1 MSLRQPGLVVVIVTL
16 VVAAG
21 VGGSAVAAV
30 PSQSAATP
38 QVDDHTSHDA
48 SGSGSGTGVGAAGPV
63 TSDNQTARSASDRA
77 PQTVTPAFT
86 RTYGEPDQAEQ
97 FFNVITLADGSLL
110 AVGESRVDDPDSD
123 GFAVKVSSDGTTQW
137 QQDYGGAG
145 HDVFYDA
152 VPTSDGG
159 ALLIGDT
166 NSTTYTGG
174 GQSFDGWVVKIASDG
189 TTEWS
194 RAYGT
199 AEDDYLG
206 SGAATGDG
214 TYHLVGERNYLDGT
228 PDDAWML
235 TIDASGDVRSQTVYE
250 QSGIATFDEIV
261 AVDSDTYIVL
271 GHETADQ
278 SAGDGLIVNLRADHS
293 LRWTQTIGNSGIEQ
307 SLDAAVVATEKLI
320 INGYADES
328 DRGYAY
334 DPGAAALSLSSGEI
348 DWRVVDNTTANDASG
363 ELVDLDGTLVTTR
376 VTDQATSLEV
386 LNASDGS
393 RRALGTLSAD
403 VSGYHLTKHGTNEVA
418 VVGSAAGDGGQA
430 WLGSYTVD
438 STQGLSISGPAEPVS
453 TEANSSVSITYE
465 VTNHDANTSDAIVDV
480 NQSSLPTGWTLSEL
494 SGTDPNPQD
503 QFAVVESE
511 SQVAFSD
518 VDPDETVTATATVA
532 VPANASDGNYSLT
545 ATLSNDSGAVRTV
558 TTTVSVG
565 PQSIT
570 DRYDQDGDGIEIT
583 ELLTGI
589 EDFRND
595 EISVQELLEL
605 IEAWRSN

>member
-1 MSLRQPGLVVVIVTL
+1 MSLRQPGLVVIIITL
-16 VVAAG
+16 VVVAG
-21 VGGSAVAAV
+21 VGGSVAATV

-38 QVDDHTSHDA
+38 QVGDHTPHDA
-48 SGSGSGTGVGAAGPV
+48 SGGGGGPAGPV
-63 TSDNQTARSASDRA
+63 TSDNQTAHPAPDRA

-86 RTYGEPDQAEQ
+86 RTYGQPDQAEE
-97 FFNVITLADGSLL
+97 FFNVITLTDGSLL
-110 AVGESRVDDPDSD
+110 AVGRAQINGPNPD
-123 GFAVKVSSDGTTQW
+123 GFAVKVSSNGTTQW
-137 QQDYGGAG
+137 QQKYGGAG
-145 HDVFYDA
+145 VDAFYDA

-166 NSTTYTGG
+166 NSATYTGG
-174 GQSFDGWVVKIASDG
+174 DQSFDGWAVKIAPDG
-189 TTEWS
+189 TTEWT

-199 AEDDYLG
+199 ADDDYLG
-206 SGAATGDG
+206 SGVAAADG
-214 TYHLVGERNYLDGT
+214 TYLLVGERNYLDGA
-228 PDDAWML
+228 PDDAWAL
-235 TIDASGDVRSQTVYE
+235 TIGPSGAVRSQTVYG

-261 AVDSDTYIVL
+261 AVDSDSYIAL

-278 SAGDGLIVNLRADHS
+278 AAGDGLTVNLRADHS
-293 LRWTQTIGNSGIEQ
+293 IRWTQTIGNAGLEQ
-307 SLDAAVVATEKLI
+307 SLDAAVVSNTTLV

-334 DPGAAALSLSSGEI
+334 DPGAAALSLSSGDV
-348 DWRVVDNTTANDASG
+348 DWRVVDNTTASDASG

-376 VTDQATSLEV
+376 VTDQATSLEA

-393 RRALGTLSAD
+393 RRALKTLSAD
-403 VSGYHLTKHGTNEVA
+403 TSGYYLTKHGTNEVA
-418 VVGSAAGDGGQA
+418 VAGLVPSGNGDA
-430 WLGSYTVD
+430 WLGSYTLD
-438 STQGLSISGPAEPVS
+438 STETLTITEPAEPVS
-453 TEANSSVSITYE
+453 TEANSSVAVTYE
-465 VTNHDANTSDAIVDV
+465 VTNHDANTSDAIVEV
-480 NQSSLPTGWTLSEL
+480 NRSSLPTGWTLSDL

-518 VDPDETVTATATVA
+518 VDPDETVTVTATVA
-532 VPANASDGNYSLT
+532 VPANASEGNYTLT
-545 ATLSNDSGAVRTV
+545 TTLSNDSSTVRTV

-570 DRYDQDGDGIEIT
+570 ARYDENGNGIEIT